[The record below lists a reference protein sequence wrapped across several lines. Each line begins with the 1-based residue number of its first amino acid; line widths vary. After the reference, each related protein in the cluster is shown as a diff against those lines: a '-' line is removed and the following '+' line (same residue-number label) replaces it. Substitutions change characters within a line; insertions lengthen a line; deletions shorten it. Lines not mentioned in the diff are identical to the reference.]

1 MECCI
6 YAFAGSYVIKS
17 IMCRLLFFGLK
28 GEGVGDSQGFV
39 PLSAIGW
46 SNAIRD
52 PGAIV
57 QDVIFAFASWSK
69 F

>member
-6 YAFAGSYVIKS
+6 CAFAGSYAIKS
-17 IMCRLLFFGLK
+17 VICRLLFFGLK
-28 GEGVGDSQGFV
+28 GEGGGDSQGFV

-52 PGAIV
+52 FGAIV
-57 QDVIFAFASWSK
+57 QDVFFAFSLWSK